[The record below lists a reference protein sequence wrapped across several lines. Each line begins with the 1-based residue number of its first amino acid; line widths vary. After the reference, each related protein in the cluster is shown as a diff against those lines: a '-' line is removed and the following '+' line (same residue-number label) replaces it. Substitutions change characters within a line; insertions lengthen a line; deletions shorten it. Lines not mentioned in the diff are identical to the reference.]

1 MRPNRACPPPSRSSP
16 PAWSDCVCS
25 AGVGRRPPQ
34 ADWLGASRAHPLSQI
49 ERGRH
54 SKLCQEFPDMLANV
68 NAVRLSLL
76 HTYLSAPSP
85 KTLGVFLCVPMAT
98 SQFLQKFCETIS
110 SSFSNER
117 GRLVGGL

>member
-1 MRPNRACPPPSRSSP
+1 
-16 PAWSDCVCS
+16 
-25 AGVGRRPPQ
+25 
-34 ADWLGASRAHPLSQI
+34 
-49 ERGRH
+49 
-54 SKLCQEFPDMLANV
+54 MLANV